1 MVGAQATA
9 ANLATPRLVEGIQDR
24 GHKLSILTTALPN
37 SEAQHLLCTASTL
50 LQCCSC
56 REVADPLRTQC
67 TGPSVHQWE
76 QTHISWRGRALAPHI
91 TQMILH

>member
-37 SEAQHLLCTASTL
+37 SEARFRGLAI
-50 LQCCSC
+50 
-56 REVADPLRTQC
+56 A
-67 TGPSVHQWE
+67 TGSRVIMNE
-76 QTHISWRGRALAPHI
+76 GEN
-91 TQMILH
+91 